1 MPNITR
7 QDISAKM
14 NEITF
19 RVRSLDDPAV
29 QALLVTEGSL
39 NFGMDPSTKM
49 ALSVVGLLTSIAFMG
64 MIVVKCIAFQLEQ
77 KERCL

>member
-64 MIVVKCIAFQLEQ
+64 MIVVKCIAF
-77 KERCL
+77 

>member
-1 MPNITR
+1 VPNITR

-64 MIVVKCIAFQLEQ
+64 MIVVKCIAF
-77 KERCL
+77 